1 MATWFAIWSAHQ
13 KTFFLVAGTAA
24 VQFRSLV
31 YRSRRLFYCLDVP
44 TPSEVEMLH
53 LESGER
59 SFYTGLDTGDSG
71 FWGLFASDSYLVAFV
86 DFEYETRCSSFLMT
100 SNSSREPSRLFAWDL
115 HTSERF
121 VSEELSSRFAWIT
134 VEKDK
139 MVIVDLDF
147 RPLHAVYI
155 WDIGSGC
162 LRRMDA
168 LSNFY
173 L

>member
-1 MATWFAIWSAHQ
+1 
-13 KTFFLVAGTAA
+13 
-24 VQFRSLV
+24 
-31 YRSRRLFYCLDVP
+31 
-44 TPSEVEMLH
+44 MLH

-86 DFEYETRCSSFLMT
+86 DFE
-100 SNSSREPSRLFAWDL
+100 EPSRLFAWDL